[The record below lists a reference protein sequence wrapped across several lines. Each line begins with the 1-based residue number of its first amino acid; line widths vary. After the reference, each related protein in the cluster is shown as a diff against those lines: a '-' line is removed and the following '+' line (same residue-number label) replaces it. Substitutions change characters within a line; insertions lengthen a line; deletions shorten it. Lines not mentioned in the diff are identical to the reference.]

1 MVDDRFDSLAG
12 IDLESSDRDVRVVAE
27 KPVDR
32 GSVVTTISQGDLNL
46 PNGLGRRHVMH
57 YLRVQWQGNLT
68 ATRCQG
74 HHRSCH

>member
-32 GSVVTTISQGDLNL
+32 GSVVTTISQGDLNFL
-46 PNGLGRRHVMH
+46 NGFGGRHVIH
-57 YLRVQWQGNLT
+57 YLRVQ
-68 ATRCQG
+68 R
-74 HHRSCH
+74 